1 MAGRKAEAKAPEG
14 KRELTQAEWRKI
26 RLEYVKGKTTYKAL
40 AEKYGISESTIRK
53 RASKEAWR
61 KKRDEVGTN
70 IEQKVLARM
79 CDARAEEFLWIAR
92 ANDRLG
98 EALDN
103 MLDFVKSQPP
113 GKYEDMRGVESL
125 SKAIAQVVQTK
136 RDLYN
141 LPTEVDKA
149 KIAALQ
155 EKNKLERR
163 RYNFEV
169 RKYKAE
175 QQEKVNARTEAAGTV
190 FKVIVEG
197 EGEALD
203 E

>member
-1 MAGRKAEAKAPEG
+1 M
-14 KRELTQAEWRKI
+14 
-26 RLEYVKGKTTYKAL
+26 V
-40 AEKYGISESTIRK
+40 
-53 RASKEAWR
+53 
-61 KKRDEVGTN
+61 
-70 IEQKVLARM
+70 EQKVLARM

-175 QQEKVNARTEAAGTV
+175 QQEKANARTEAAGTV

>member
-1 MAGRKAEAKAPEG
+1 MPGRKAEAKAPEG
-14 KRELTQAEWRKI
+14 KRELTQAEWRRI
-26 RLEYVKGKTTYKAL
+26 RLEYVRGKTTYRAL

-53 RASKEAWR
+53 RASKEGWR
-61 KKRDEVGTN
+61 KKRDELGTKV
-70 IEQKVLARM
+70 EQKVLARM

-163 RYNFEV
+163 KYNFEV

-175 QQEKVNARTEAAGTV
+175 QQEKANARTEAAGTV

>member
-26 RLEYVKGKTTYKAL
+26 RLEYVKGKSTYKAL

-61 KKRDEVGTN
+61 KKRDELGTKV
-70 IEQKVLARM
+70 EQKVLARM

-175 QQEKVNARTEAAGTV
+175 QQEKANARTEAAGTV

>member
-53 RASKEAWR
+53 RASKEGWR
-61 KKRDEVGTN
+61 KKRDELGTKV
-70 IEQKVLARM
+70 EQKIIARM

-175 QQEKVNARTEAAGTV
+175 QAEKANARTEAAGTV

-197 EGEALD
+197 DWEALD

>member
-26 RLEYVKGKTTYKAL
+26 RVEYLKGKTTYRAL

-61 KKRDEVGTN
+61 KKRDELGTKV
-70 IEQKVLARM
+70 EQKVLARM

-103 MLDFVKSQPP
+103 MLNFVNSQPP

-163 RYNFEV
+163 KYNFEV

-175 QQEKVNARTEAAGTV
+175 QQEKANARTEAAGTV

>member
-26 RLEYVKGKTTYKAL
+26 RLEYMRGKTTYRAL

-61 KKRDEVGTN
+61 KKRDELGTKV
-70 IEQKVLARM
+70 EQKVLARM

-103 MLDFVKSQPP
+103 MLDFVNSQPP

-163 RYNFEV
+163 KYNFEV

-175 QQEKVNARTEAAGTV
+175 QQEKANARTEAAGTV
-190 FKVIVEG
+190 FKLIVEG

>member
-53 RASKEAWR
+53 RASKEGWR
-61 KKRDEVGTN
+61 KKRDEVGTKV
-70 IEQKVLARM
+70 EQKIIARM

-175 QQEKVNARTEAAGTV
+175 QQEKANARTEAAGTV

>member
-1 MAGRKAEAKAPEG
+1 MAGRKAEAKAPEE
-14 KRELTQAEWRKI
+14 KREMTQAEWRKI

-53 RASKEAWR
+53 RASKEGWR
-61 KKRDEVGTN
+61 KKRDELGTKV
-70 IEQKVLARM
+70 EQKVLARM

-175 QQEKVNARTEAAGTV
+175 QQEKANARTEAAGTV

>member
-53 RASKEAWR
+53 RASKEGWR
-61 KKRDEVGTN
+61 KKRDELGTKV
-70 IEQKVLARM
+70 EQKVLARM
-79 CDARAEEFLWIAR
+79 CDARAKEFLWIAR

-163 RYNFEV
+163 KYNFEV

-175 QQEKVNARTEAAGTV
+175 QQEKANARTEAAGTV

>member
-26 RLEYVKGKTTYKAL
+26 RVEYLRGKTTYRAL

-53 RASKEAWR
+53 RASKEGWR
-61 KKRDEVGTN
+61 KKRDELGTKV
-70 IEQKVLARM
+70 EQKVLARM

-175 QQEKVNARTEAAGTV
+175 QQEKANARTEAAGTV

>member
-26 RLEYVKGKTTYKAL
+26 RLEYMRGKTTYRAL

-61 KKRDEVGTN
+61 KKRDELGTKV
-70 IEQKVLARM
+70 EQKVLARM

-125 SKAIAQVVQTK
+125 SKAIAQVVETK

-163 RYNFEV
+163 KYNFEV
-169 RKYKAE
+169 RKFKAE
-175 QQEKVNARTEAAGTV
+175 QQEKAAARTEAAGTV

>member
-1 MAGRKAEAKAPEG
+1 MAWRKAEAKAPEG

-53 RASKEAWR
+53 RASKEGWR
-61 KKRDEVGTN
+61 KKRDELGTKV
-70 IEQKVLARM
+70 EQKIIARM

-149 KIAALQ
+149 KIAAMQ

-175 QQEKVNARTEAAGTV
+175 QQEKANARTEAAGTV